1 MIAASSDRKVHNPSN
16 ELDVHTA
23 RRYCMF
29 HMASGWCSIVHCIL
43 HTGSHGSD
51 VV

>member
-1 MIAASSDRKVHNPSN
+1 VIASSDRKVHNPSN

-29 HMASGWCSIVHCIL
+29 HMTVG
-43 HTGSHGSD
+43 G